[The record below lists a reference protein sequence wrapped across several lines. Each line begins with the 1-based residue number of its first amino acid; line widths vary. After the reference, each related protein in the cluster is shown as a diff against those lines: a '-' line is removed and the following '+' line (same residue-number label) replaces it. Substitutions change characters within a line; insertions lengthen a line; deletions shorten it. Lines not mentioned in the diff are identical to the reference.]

1 MREASNAEDVRV
13 CPDCDQINWVS
24 GRTSIRCKRCGHLL
38 GGHPLSAQHTL
49 ALIIAAL
56 ILLIPA
62 TEMTFVGYRVS
73 GQGQQITLLD
83 SSLTLSAFHEQWLA
97 IVVLLSVV
105 ILPALFLLASGVI
118 LIWHNRTHY
127 KMGRWLVRA
136 VKYIRVWMMADVFLI
151 GALISFIKLAGYA
164 TIDFGFGVIAFA
176 GFVTLLMMVVDR
188 MKRHPLWPAD
198 ERAVNYRAIV
208 GESARQHQV
217 VGCPVCYA
225 ANPAHQ
231 TTCWRCHEPL
241 WTVQFRRTSL
251 TFALLL
257 AAALMLIPA
266 QVLPIM
272 ETVALG
278 STQPQTIVGGV
289 LSLWQSGDIPIAII
303 VFVASLV
310 IPIAKIL
317 ILATLAILAR
327 QDTSKRP
334 KSALWLYRIT
344 DWIGRWS
351 MIDIFVVAVLVALVR
366 NGALMSVYPGH
377 AAIAFASTVI
387 LTMLAAMSFD
397 TRQFWVRKSA
407 E

>member
-1 MREASNAEDVRV
+1 MRVTSNVEDVRV
-13 CPDCDQINWVS
+13 CPDCDQVNWVS
-24 GRTSIRCKRCGHLL
+24 DRASSRCQRCGHFL
-38 GGHPLSAQHTL
+38 GGHTLSASHTL

-56 ILLIPA
+56 LLLIPA
-62 TEMTFVGYRVS
+62 TEMTFVSYSVS
-73 GQGQQITLLD
+73 GQGQHMTLLD
-83 SSLTLSAFHEQWLA
+83 SSRKLLAFHEQWLA

-105 ILPALFLLASGVI
+105 VLPALFLMASAAV
-118 LIWHNRTHY
+118 LLWRQRARSRL
-127 KMGRWLVRA
+127 GRWLVRA
-136 VKYIRVWMMADVFLI
+136 IKYIRVWMMADVFLI

-164 TIDFGFGVIAFA
+164 SIEFGYGVMAFA
-176 GFVTLLMMVVDR
+176 GFVTLLLIVVER
-188 MKRHPLWPAD
+188 MKRHPLWPVD
-198 ERAVNYRAIV
+198 ENAVEYQPMV
-208 GESARQHQV
+208 GQSARAHQV
-217 VGCPVCYA
+217 LGCPVCYA
-225 ANPAHQ
+225 ANASAR
-231 TTCWRCHEPL
+231 TECWRCHEPL
-241 WTVQFRRTSL
+241 WTIRFRRTSL
-251 TFALLL
+251 TVALLL
-257 AAALMLIPA
+257 AASVMLIPA
-266 QVLPIM
+266 QLLPIM

-278 STQPQTIVGGV
+278 TTEPQTIIGGV
-289 LSLWQSGDIPIAII
+289 LTLWESGDVPIAII

-317 ILATLAILAR
+317 VLAVLTILAQ

-334 KSALWLYRIT
+334 QSALLLYRIT

-397 TRQFWVRKSA
+397 TRQFWARKPS

>member
-1 MREASNAEDVRV
+1 
-13 CPDCDQINWVS
+13 
-24 GRTSIRCKRCGHLL
+24 
-38 GGHPLSAQHTL
+38 
-49 ALIIAAL
+49 
-56 ILLIPA
+56 
-62 TEMTFVGYRVS
+62 
-73 GQGQQITLLD
+73 
-83 SSLTLSAFHEQWLA
+83 
-97 IVVLLSVV
+97 
-105 ILPALFLLASGVI
+105 
-118 LIWHNRTHY
+118 
-127 KMGRWLVRA
+127 
-136 VKYIRVWMMADVFLI
+136 
-151 GALISFIKLAGYA
+151 
-164 TIDFGFGVIAFA
+164 
-176 GFVTLLMMVVDR
+176 
-188 MKRHPLWPAD
+188 
-198 ERAVNYRAIV
+198 
-208 GESARQHQV
+208 
-217 VGCPVCYA
+217 
-225 ANPAHQ
+225 
-231 TTCWRCHEPL
+231 
-241 WTVQFRRTSL
+241 
-251 TFALLL
+251 
-257 AAALMLIPA
+257 
-266 QVLPIM
+266 M

-397 TRQFWVRKSA
+397 TRQFWVRKST

>member
-1 MREASNAEDVRV
+1 MRVTSNLDDVRV
-13 CPDCDQINWVS
+13 CPDCDQINWVNDRAS
-24 GRTSIRCKRCGHLL
+24 SRCQRCGHFL
-38 GGHPLSAQHTL
+38 GGHTLSVSHTI

-62 TEMTFVGYRVS
+62 TEMNFVGYSVS
-73 GQGQQITLLD
+73 GQGQQMTLLD
-83 SSLTLSAFHEQWLA
+83 SSRKLAAFHEQWLA

-105 ILPALFLLASGVI
+105 VLPALFLLASATI
-118 LIWHNRTHY
+118 LLWRERVNYRF
-127 KMGRWLVRA
+127 GRWLVRA
-136 VKYIRVWMMADVFLI
+136 IKYIRVWMMADVFLI

-164 TIDFGFGVIAFA
+164 TIEFGYGVVAFA
-176 GFVTLLMMVVDR
+176 GFVSLLLLVVER

-198 ERAVNYRAIV
+198 EEASNYRNMV
-208 GESARQHQV
+208 GQSAHEHHV

-225 ANPAHQ
+225 ANQPTHAE
-231 TTCWRCHEPL
+231 CWRCHEPL
-241 WTVQFRRTSL
+241 WTARLGRTPL

-266 QVLPIM
+266 QLLPIM

-278 STQPQTIVGGV
+278 SAQPQTIVGGV

-317 ILATLAILAR
+317 ILATLAILAQ

-334 KSALWLYRIT
+334 KSALWLYRVT

-397 TRQFWVRKSA
+397 TRQFWARKPT